1 MEKANVL
8 VMGNSGTGKST
19 LINSVFRFDRAKTG
33 DGPSVTKEMAV
44 YETGDVPFRC
54 IDTRGL
60 EYGLAA
66 QINTRNAIRK
76 WSRSSVKSKKE
87 DRYIHLI
94 WYCLDATSKR
104 IFKKN
109 LETLQSVSHLWKDIP
124 ILIVLTK
131 SYSQIEQES
140 TEAMVAEALD
150 SLKKNKLNVKGIVSV
165 VARPYRITEEIIIPP
180 RGLDELIAE
189 TNCLIPEAL
198 RLNKLAVTDFELR
211 MKTGSANALTAAAT
225 LSAAAIGA
233 VPIPIADSALLVPLQ
248 SALVLGITK
257 IYGMENDDA
266 GARRIAEVMIQS
278 GIISA
283 GARNLLSGLK
293 AIPGI
298 NIAAEIL
305 NALVA
310 GTITAIIGGTAAKV
324 MEKIARGELDAE
336 NLDWIKKFAE
346 SEIASQA
353 AEYLKGYGKDVDKL
367 SVRDIGKLVVSVFEK
382 VNKKK
387 K

>member
-19 LINSVFRFDRAKTG
+19 LINAVFRFDRAKTG
-33 DGPSVTKEMAV
+33 DGPAVTKEMAI
-44 YETGDVPFRC
+44 YETNDVPFRC

-60 EYGLAA
+60 EYGLKA
-66 QINTRNAIRK
+66 QMSTKHAIQK
-76 WSRSSVKSKKE
+76 WSKSSVKGKHE

-104 IFKKN
+104 IFRKN

-140 TEAMVAEALD
+140 TETMVVEALD

-180 RGLDELIAE
+180 RGLDELIFE
-189 TNCLIPEAL
+189 TNNLIPEAL

-211 MKTGSANALTAAAT
+211 MKNGSSNALTAAAT
-225 LSAAAIGA
+225 LSAVAIGA

-257 IYGMENDDA
+257 IYGMEKDDA
-266 GARRIAEVMIQS
+266 GARRIAETLIQS
-278 GIISA
+278 GMVSA
-283 GARNLLSGLK
+283 GARSLLSGLK

-324 MEKIARGELDAE
+324 MEKVARGELDAE

-346 SEIASQA
+346 SEIAGQIG
-353 AEYLKGYGKDVDKL
+353 EYLKGYGKDVDKL
-367 SVRDIGKLVVSVFEK
+367 SAKDIGKLVVSVFEK